1 MGVSIDDL
9 PEPLRH
15 AVLPGPALLFAVL
28 LGLLLLAALLQRVA
42 PHPGLRLSGGPLAG
56 LALLLG
62 LAATPWLR
70 SLLWLPMLWH
80 GATWAGLLCLLPDR
94 GDALEPKLA
103 RHSTLGN
110 LLPRVAAGWLRQGL
124 LADGL
129 CAVACAL
136 CFWGP
141 VGTWSRAGA
150 GFVVDVPTQSEP
162 GSVLSLPSPQLSLQG
177 WAGASNTVA
186 PTTPTTLR
194 QALQHKVFL
203 GLPLDW
209 VLLGLFLIAL
219 SIKLNMGLRLL
230 RHGLGASPT
239 GGLTH
244 AAARQA
250 LWLLPS
256 LSGPLLALQLWLQLR
271 GQW

>member
-15 AVLPGPALLFAVL
+15 AVLPRPGLLFAVL
-28 LGLLLLAALLQRVA
+28 LSLLLLAAILQRIA
-42 PHPGLRLSGGPLAG
+42 PQPGLRLAGGPLAG

-70 SLLWLPMLWH
+70 SLLWLPMVWH

-94 GDALEPKLA
+94 GDAPEPRLA
-103 RHSTLGN
+103 RHATPGA
-110 LLPRVAAGWLRQGL
+110 LPRVASGWLRQGL

-129 CAVACAL
+129 FALACAL

-150 GFVVDVPTQSEP
+150 GFVVDVPAQSEG
-162 GSVLSLPSPQLSLQG
+162 GSAVSLPSPQLSLQRP
-177 WAGASNTVA
+177 ANA
-186 PTTPTTLR
+186 PNAADQATPPTLR
-194 QALQHKVFL
+194 EALQHKVFL
-203 GLPLDW
+203 GLPLHW
-209 VLLGLFLIAL
+209 VLLGLFLVAL

-230 RHGLGASPT
+230 RHGLGSTPT
-239 GGLTH
+239 GGRTQ
-244 AAARQA
+244 AATRQA